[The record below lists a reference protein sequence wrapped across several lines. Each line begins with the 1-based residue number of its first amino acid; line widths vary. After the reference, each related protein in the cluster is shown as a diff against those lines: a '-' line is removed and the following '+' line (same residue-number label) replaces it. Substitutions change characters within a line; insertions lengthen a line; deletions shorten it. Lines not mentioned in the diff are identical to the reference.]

1 MKHSPAIV
9 EESEV
14 GLDTRNAVVAVRKRI
29 AVIGAGP
36 IGLEAALYAVQ
47 AGYDAQVYERGTVA
61 ANVSRWGHV
70 KLFSPF
76 GMNAS
81 SWGREALTTG
91 PDACTLPADDALLSG
106 RQFSRQYLRPLSEL
120 PALAGRIHE
129 HVRVESI
136 GRSHHSKGDLLG
148 DSARG
153 DDPFRLLLC
162 GENGERTR
170 LADVVLDCS
179 GTFGNHNWIGAGGI
193 PCVGER
199 QALLAADYLLPDVGG
214 SDRERFV
221 GKTTLIVGSGY
232 SAATAVVALAEM
244 AGDEPA
250 TRVIWVTRS
259 NRTPPIAAIED
270 DSLAERAWLCDAANH
285 LAVAEG
291 GPVEW
296 LPGRFVRRITRE
308 AREPDARS
316 TVCLESYDQGKNER
330 VEEELTVDRVIANVG
345 YRPDRRLYEELQVHE
360 CYASS
365 APMKLAA
372 ALLGDMS
379 ADCTA
384 QSSHGPQMLKN
395 PEPGLFIL
403 GAKSYGRDSRFLIQI
418 GLQQIIDV
426 FTLIAPG

>member
-1 MKHSPAIV
+1 MQD
-9 EESEV
+9 
-14 GLDTRNAVVAVRKRI
+14 GLDTRNAVASARKRI
-29 AVIGAGP
+29 AIVGAGP

-47 AGYDAQVYERGTVA
+47 AGYDAQVYERGPVA

-81 SWGREALTTG
+81 TWGREALTSG
-91 PDACTLPADDALLSG
+91 PDACTLPSDDALLSG
-106 RQFSRQYLRPLSEL
+106 RQFARQYLRPLSEL
-120 PALAGRIHE
+120 PTLAGCIHE
-129 HVRVESI
+129 HVCVDSI
-136 GRSHHSKGDLLG
+136 GRSHHWKADRIG

-153 DDPFRLLLC
+153 DDPFRLLLS
-162 GENGERTR
+162 GDAGERTR

-179 GTFGNHNWIGAGGI
+179 GTFGNHNWIGAGGM

-199 QALLAADYLLPDVGG
+199 QALLATDYLLPDVAGT
-214 SDRERFV
+214 DRERFV
-221 GKTTLIVGSGY
+221 EKKTLVVGSGY
-232 SAATAVVALAEM
+232 SAATVVVALAEL
-244 AGDEPA
+244 AEGEPA

-259 NRTPPIAAIED
+259 NRTPPIATIED
-270 DSLAERAWLCDAANH
+270 DSLVERARLCDAANR
-285 LAVAEG
+285 LAMAET

-296 LPGRFVRRITRE
+296 LPGRLVRRIQRE
-308 AREPDARS
+308 SREPDARQ
-316 TVCLESYDQGKNER
+316 TICLESHDRQENTT

-372 ALLGDMS
+372 ALLGDTS

-384 QSSHGPQMLKN
+384 QSSHGPQALQN

-418 GLQQIIDV
+418 GLQQIIDA
-426 FTLIAPG
+426 FTLITH

>member
-1 MKHSPAIV
+1 MQD
-9 EESEV
+9 
-14 GLDTRNAVVAVRKRI
+14 GLDTRNAVASERKRI
-29 AVIGAGP
+29 AIVGAGP

-91 PDACTLPADDALLSG
+91 PDACALPTDDALLSG
-106 RQFSRQYLRPLSEL
+106 RQFARQYLRPLSEL

-129 HVRVESI
+129 QVRVDSL
-136 GRSHHSKGDLLG
+136 GRSHHWKGDLIG
-148 DSARG
+148 DAARG
-153 DDPFRLLLC
+153 DDPFRLLLS
-162 GENGERTR
+162 GDYGERTR

-179 GTFGNHNWIGAGGI
+179 GTFGNHNWVGAGGM

-199 QALLAADYLLPDVGG
+199 QALLATDYLLPDVAGA
-214 SDRERFV
+214 DRERFI
-221 GKTTLIVGSGY
+221 GKTTLVVGSGY
-232 SAATAVVALAEM
+232 SAATAVVALAEL
-244 AGDEPA
+244 AEADPA
-250 TRVIWVTRS
+250 TRVIWGTRS
-259 NRTPPIAAIED
+259 NRTPPITSIEG
-270 DSLAERAWLCDAANH
+270 DSLVERARLCDAANQ
-285 LAVAEG
+285 LAMAEA

-296 LPGRFVRRITRE
+296 LPGRLVRRIQRE
-308 AREPDARS
+308 AREPDARQ
-316 TVCLESYDQGKNER
+316 TVCLELHDRQENAT
-330 VEEELTVDRVIANVG
+330 VEEELTVDRIIANVG

-372 ALLGDMS
+372 ALLGDTS
-379 ADCTA
+379 ADCTV
-384 QSSHGPQMLKN
+384 QSSHGPQALQN

-418 GLQQIIDV
+418 GLQQITDA
-426 FTLIAPG
+426 FTLIGP